1 MTRDADQTAARPA
14 PQEDSFISHLVELRT
29 RLLRAI
35 AAVLG
40 FFVVLC
46 LYPGA
51 SPIYDA
57 LAQPMLAA
65 LPEGTRM
72 IATGVIT
79 PFMVPIKVTLMSAF
93 VLALPIVLYQAWAFV
108 APGLYRHEQRLA
120 LPLIVSSTLLFLA
133 GMAFCYFVVF
143 RTVFHFIA
151 SFAPQSITPAPDIE
165 AYVSFVMTMF
175 IAFGLTFEVPVAV
188 VLLVKS
194 GMLSVQSL
202 RDARGYVIV
211 GAFII
216 AAIVTPPDV
225 ISQFMLAVPLCLLF
239 EVGLLVA
246 RRMQPKS
253 KPEPQPESPPEL
265 QPEPRPASAPE
276 QADRKTAQAS
286 S

>member
-1 MTRDADQTAARPA
+1 VT
-14 PQEDSFISHLVELRT
+14 QEDSFISHLVELRM

-40 FFVVLC
+40 VFVVLC

-51 SPIYDA
+51 SAIYDV

-65 LPEGTRM
+65 LPDGTRM

-79 PFMVPIKVTLMSAF
+79 PFMVPIKVALMSAF
-93 VLALPIVLYQAWAFV
+93 VLALPVVLYQAWAFV

-175 IAFGLTFEVPVAV
+175 MAFGLTFEVPVAV
-188 VLLVKS
+188 VLLVKN
-194 GMLSVQSL
+194 GVISVQDL
-202 RDARGYVIV
+202 RHSRGYVIV

-216 AAIVTPPDV
+216 AAVVTPPDV
-225 ISQFMLAVPLCLLF
+225 VSQFMLAVPLCLLF

-246 RRMQPKS
+246 RRIHPASKS
-253 KPEPQPESPPEL
+253 EPDPES
-265 QPEPRPASAPE
+265 ASASGDVKP
-276 QADRKTAQAS
+276 
-286 S
+286 